1 MTAFDRFDPFEQRIT
16 AAIDEIA
23 AARRPEYLGE
33 ILAQTAQTSQ
43 RPRWT
48 FPGRWLPAAALRDR
62 WAVVRMPSR
71 PLLLVL
77 LALLLAAAIGAAI
90 VGSLTRGPSP
100 FGLAD
105 NGLVGY
111 ATNGDLYVRDSL
123 STDPRLIIG
132 SPDPEIGPWFSPDG
146 RRFLFIRTT
155 DGRDHLWVARADG
168 SDVRPV
174 LSDILV
180 ASNWA
185 WAPDSRTIAVVND
198 VNGVSGLSLI
208 DTETGR
214 VRPMDLGAAAPL
226 PDLAFRPPD
235 GSELLV
241 RVATGTTGVD
251 FAIVPVDGG
260 EPRLLGLR
268 SEMLFGQQWENSG
281 PVWSLD
287 GERIAY
293 NRVERD
299 PETGYEHF
307 RVYTVRPDGSDDIP
321 IPGPPQPRI
330 HEAWPTYSPDGASI
344 LVHRWTWNWE
354 GGGAGWI
361 AVLPADGSRS
371 ARNIGPRVPGGQ
383 DTGLSK
389 TWAPDGTR
397 VLLRAENTRQ
407 VFSVDPVTNEWER
420 LPWTEELPDWQRV
433 RR

>member
-1 MTAFDRFDPFEQRIT
+1 MTAIDRFDPFEQRIT

-23 AARRPEYLGE
+23 APHRPDYLDD
-33 ILAQTAQTSQ
+33 ILRQTARTSQ
-43 RPRWT
+43 RPRWS
-48 FPGRWLPAAALRDR
+48 FPGRWLPVDALMGRWPAAHVPNRT
-62 WAVVRMPSR
+62 
-71 PLLLVL
+71 LLLVL
-77 LALLLAAAIGAAI
+77 LALLLAAAIGVAV
-90 VGSLTRGPSP
+90 VGSFTRGPSP

-105 NGLVGY
+105 NGLLGY
-111 ATNGDLYVRDSL
+111 PSNGDLYVRKSMTD
-123 STDPRLIIG
+123 DPRLLIAT
-132 SPDPEIGPWFSPDG
+132 PALEIGPWFSPDG
-146 RRFLFIRTT
+146 RRLLFIRKT
-155 DGRDHLWVARADG
+155 DAREFLWVARSDG
-168 SDVRPV
+168 SDERQLLTDP
-174 LSDILV
+174 LV
-180 ASNWA
+180 AANWA
-185 WAPDSRTIAVVND
+185 WAPDSRTIALVND
-198 VNGVSGLSLI
+198 VNGVSSLSMI
-208 DTETGR
+208 DTETGQ
-214 VRPMDLGAAAPL
+214 VRPVDLGNAVPL
-226 PDLAFRPPD
+226 PDLAFRPPE

-241 RVATGTTGVD
+241 RVGLGTTAVD

-260 EPRLLGLR
+260 PPRLLGLR

-307 RVYTVRPDGSDDIP
+307 RVYTVRPDGTEDVA
-321 IPGPPQPRI
+321 IPGPPQPKI
-330 HEAWPTYSPDGASI
+330 HEAWPAYSPDGTSI
-344 LVHRWTWNWE
+344 LVHRWTWTWE

-361 AVLPADGSRS
+361 GVLPADGSSS
-371 ARNIGPRVPGGQ
+371 ASSIGPRIPGGQ

-407 VFSVDPVTNEWER
+407 VFSVDPVSNEWER